1 MTDIYSLTYE
11 QAERLLTEN
20 GFRATQCGNIFRDIY
35 KRRATSFDEMTL
47 TSAVIKAL
55 LSDCFFFGTL
65 KIDEILQSVDT
76 IKYLFELS
84 DGCKIETVLMRQKY
98 GNSICISTQSGCN
111 IGCRFCCSGKLRKQR
126 DLTAGEM
133 INQILIVE
141 KHQNITIS
149 NITVMGI
156 GEPFD
161 NFNALCDFI
170 DIATVPVGM
179 EKGTKHITVSTCGL
193 CDKTELFAKRKEP
206 CNLAVSLH
214 APDDEIRNRL
224 MPINRRYSISQVIES
239 AKYYVERTNRKVL
252 LEYILLDGI
261 NDSRENARQL
271 AALIGNARLFVNLIP
286 YNPSPDSEFKRSSK
300 ENITAFYDEL
310 KKNRINVTRRKEFG
324 TELSA
329 ACGQLRSDRISGD
342 HKDI

>member
-11 QAERLLTEN
+11 QAEELLTAN

-35 KRRATSFDEMTL
+35 KRGATSFDEMAL
-47 TSAVIKAL
+47 TSADIKAL
-55 LSDCFFFGTL
+55 LSDRFFFGKL

-76 IKYLFELS
+76 VKYLFELS
-84 DGCKIETVLMRQKY
+84 DGCKVETVLMRQKF

-111 IGCRFCCSGKLRKQR
+111 MGCRFCCSGKLRKQR

-133 INQILIVE
+133 INQILTVE

-161 NFNALCDFI
+161 NYGALCDFL
-170 DIATVPVGM
+170 DIATVPGGI
-179 EKGTKHITVSTCGL
+179 ETGTKHITVSTCGL
-193 CDKTELFAKRKEP
+193 CDKIKEFAERKDP

-214 APDDEIRNRL
+214 APSDVIRNTL
-224 MPINRRYSISQVIES
+224 MPVNRKYGIAEVIES
-239 AKYYVERTNRKVL
+239 AKYYVQKTNRKVL
-252 LEYILLDGI
+252 LEYIMLDGI
-261 NDSRENARQL
+261 NDNRENARQL
-271 AALIGNARLFVNLIP
+271 AELIGDARLFVNLIP
-286 YNPSPDSEFKRSSK
+286 YNSSPDSEFKRSS
-300 ENITAFYDEL
+300 EESITAFYDEL
-310 KKNRINVTRRKEFG
+310 KKNNISVTRRKEFG

-329 ACGQLRSDRISGD
+329 ACGQLRSDRITGD
-342 HKDI
+342 K

>member
-1 MTDIYSLTYE
+1 MTDIYSLTYK
-11 QAERLLTEN
+11 QAEKLLISN
-20 GFRATQCGNIFRDIY
+20 GFRATQCANIFRDIY
-35 KRRATSFDEMTL
+35 KRRATDFNEMTL
-47 TSAVIKAL
+47 TSADIKAL
-55 LSDCFFFGTL
+55 LSDRFFFGQL
-65 KIDEILQSVDT
+65 KISDMLQSVDT
-76 IKYLFELS
+76 VKYLFELS
-84 DGCKIETVLMRQKY
+84 DRCNVETVLMRQKF

-111 IGCRFCCSGKLRKQR
+111 MGCKFCCSGKLRKQR

-133 INQILIVE
+133 INQILTVE

-161 NFNALCDFI
+161 NYDALCDFL
-170 DIATVPVGM
+170 DIATVPGGI
-179 EKGTKHITVSTCGL
+179 ETGTKHITVSTCGL
-193 CDKTELFAKRKEP
+193 CDKMKMFAERKEP

-214 APDDEIRNRL
+214 APNDEIRNPL
-224 MPINRRYSISQVIES
+224 MPINHRYGTAEVIES
-239 AKYYVERTNRKVL
+239 AKYYVQKTNRKVL
-252 LEYILLDGI
+252 LEYIMLDGI

-271 AALIGNARLFVNLIP
+271 AELIGDARLFVNLIP
-286 YNPSPDSEFKRSSK
+286 YNPSPDSEFKRSSE

-329 ACGQLRSDRISGD
+329 ACGQLRSDRIKGD
-342 HKDI
+342 K